1 LIEKG
6 GYILSLTK
14 IFSNVIMLMTKYHQP
29 LLKGMLMTLQ
39 LSCVVVFFGLIF
51 GTVVAF
57 MKMSNFKIWK
67 IRPLNLLATI
77 YVEVLSGTPLLLQL
91 YFFYFLMPALIP
103 ALDDEKISI
112 TVALIVNSAAY
123 VAEIVRSGIAAVD
136 PGQAEAARCLGL
148 NKTQTMVKIIIP
160 QAVKNILPAM
170 GNELVMMLKETSLAS
185 TFFIGE
191 IMTQCN
197 VIGGATFLQIET
209 LIISGIMYLCLTTT
223 VSKLVGMYER
233 RLAVSD

>member
-1 LIEKG
+1 M
-6 GYILSLTK
+6 SLGK

-29 LLKGMLMTLQ
+29 LLKGMLMTIQ
-39 LSCVVVFFGLIF
+39 LSCITVFFGLVF
-51 GTVVAF
+51 GTVIAF
-57 MKMSNFKIWK
+57 MKMSNFRIWK
-67 IRPLNLLATI
+67 IKPLNLLATI
-77 YVEVLSGTPLLLQL
+77 YVEVLRGTPLLLQL
-91 YFFYFLMPALIP
+91 YFFYFLMPQLVP
-103 ALDDEKISI
+103 ALGDKKISI

-148 NKTQTMVKIIIP
+148 NATQTMQKIIIP

-209 LIISGIMYLCLTTT
+209 LIISGILYLVLTTT
-223 VSKLVGMYER
+223 VSKLVGIYER

>member
-1 LIEKG
+1 M
-6 GYILSLTK
+6 SLGK

-29 LLKGMLMTLQ
+29 LLKGMLMTIQ
-39 LSCVVVFFGLIF
+39 LSCITVFFGLIF
-51 GTVVAF
+51 GTFIAF
-57 MKMSNFKIWK
+57 MKMSNFRIWK
-67 IRPLNLLATI
+67 IKPLNLLATI
-77 YVEVLSGTPLLLQL
+77 YVEVLRGTPLLLQL
-91 YFFYFLMPALIP
+91 YFFYFLMPQLVP
-103 ALDDEKISI
+103 ALGDKKISI

-148 NKTQTMVKIIIP
+148 NATQTMQKIIIP

-209 LIISGIMYLCLTTT
+209 LIISGILYLVLTTT
-223 VSKLVGMYER
+223 VSKLVGIYER

>member
-1 LIEKG
+1 M
-6 GYILSLTK
+6 SLTK
-14 IFSNVIMLMTKYHQP
+14 IFTNVIMLMSKYHQP
-29 LLKGMLMTLQ
+29 LLKCVLMTLQ
-39 LSCVVVFFGLIF
+39 LSCVTVFFGLIF
-51 GTVVAF
+51 GTLIAF

-77 YVEVLSGTPLLLQL
+77 YVEVLRGTPLLLQL
-91 YFFYFLMPALIP
+91 YFFYFLMPELIP
-103 ALDDEKISI
+103 ALGDKKISI

-148 NKTQTMVKIIIP
+148 NARQTMSKIVIP

-209 LIISGIMYLCLTTT
+209 LIISGIMYLCLTTA
-223 VSKLVGMYER
+223 VSKLVGIYER

>member
-1 LIEKG
+1 M
-6 GYILSLTK
+6 SLGK

-29 LLKGMLMTLQ
+29 LLKGMLMTIQ
-39 LSCVVVFFGLIF
+39 LSCITVFFGLVF
-51 GTVVAF
+51 GTVIAF
-57 MKMSNFKIWK
+57 MKMSNFRIWK
-67 IRPLNLLATI
+67 IKPLNLLATI
-77 YVEVLSGTPLLLQL
+77 YVEVLRGTPLLLQL
-91 YFFYFLMPALIP
+91 YFFYFLMPQLVP
-103 ALDDEKISI
+103 ALGDKKISI

-148 NKTQTMVKIIIP
+148 NATQTMQKIIIP

-197 VIGGATFLQIET
+197 VIGGVTFLQIET
-209 LIISGIMYLCLTTT
+209 LIISGILYLVLTTT
-223 VSKLVGMYER
+223 VSKLVGIYER